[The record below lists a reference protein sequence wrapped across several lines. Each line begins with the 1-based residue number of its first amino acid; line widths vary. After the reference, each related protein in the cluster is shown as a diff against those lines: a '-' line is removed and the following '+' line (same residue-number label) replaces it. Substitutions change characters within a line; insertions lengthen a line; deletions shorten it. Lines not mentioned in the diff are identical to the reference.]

1 MKIEILTTSET
12 ISSLG
17 WRYVKSAMNSSYYDG
32 HKVCL
37 LYIPEMTSLGQLL
50 GKTFRSCRG
59 TRTPSMLPNIEDR
72 PRQKSMMKNR
82 TDQSGDS
89 GILVIASV
97 NTMKA
102 RPVPSTPCESVKLR
116 DYFSSLMLY

>member
-1 MKIEILTTSET
+1 
-12 ISSLG
+12 
-17 WRYVKSAMNSSYYDG
+17 MNFSYYDD
-32 HKVCL
+32 HKVSL

-59 TRTPSMLPNIEDR
+59 TRTPSILPNMEDR

-102 RPVPSTPCESVKLR
+102 RPVPSTPCESVQLL
-116 DYFSSLMLY
+116 DYLCPLMRY